1 MTEWKARRFWKAAAV
16 EPAGEGWQVTLDG
29 RPVRTPGKLPLIL
42 PTRAL
47 ADAIAAE
54 WDAQSEAIDP
64 NAMPLTRAANSAI
77 EKVAPQFQA
86 VADML
91 GDYGGTDLLSY
102 RAAHPPAL
110 AARQAAGWDPLL
122 DWADATMGARLAV
135 TQGVIP
141 IPQDAAAL
149 ARLRARLDALDP
161 WELTALHDLVT
172 LPGSLVLGLAV
183 FDGRLS
189 ADEAHALSRID
200 EDHQA
205 EAWGRDDEA
214 EVAAAAR
221 LEALRSSERLLALLR
236 DRGADRTPAHQ
247 PDHRPDDPADRTDA

>member
-77 EKVAPQFQA
+77 EKVAPQFHA

-102 RAAHPPAL
+102 RATHPPAL
-110 AARQAAGWDPLL
+110 AARQAARWDPLL

-149 ARLRARLDALDP
+149 ARLRTRLDALDP

-205 EAWGRDDEA
+205 KAWGRDDEA
-214 EVAAAAR
+214 EAAAAAR

-236 DRGADRTPAHQ
+236 DRGADRTPDRH
-247 PDHRPDDPADRTDA
+247 PDDPADRTDA